1 MPDFVLYCA
10 IYLFSLLLKAIA
22 AGQQI
27 SQKIEQLFLLDF
39 EMVIVYFHFSASV
52 SPLPFGECVPSLSWK
67 YTFVGRHTNYRILQ
81 ALGYLN
87 HSGQLGYPD
96 EVAGNNTLLT

>member
-22 AGQQI
+22 AGRQI

-39 EMVIVYFHFSASV
+39 ERVIVYFHFSASV
-52 SPLPFGECVPSLSWK
+52 SPLPFGECVP
-67 YTFVGRHTNYRILQ
+67 
-81 ALGYLN
+81 YL
-87 HSGQLGYPD
+87 
-96 EVAGNNTLLT
+96 